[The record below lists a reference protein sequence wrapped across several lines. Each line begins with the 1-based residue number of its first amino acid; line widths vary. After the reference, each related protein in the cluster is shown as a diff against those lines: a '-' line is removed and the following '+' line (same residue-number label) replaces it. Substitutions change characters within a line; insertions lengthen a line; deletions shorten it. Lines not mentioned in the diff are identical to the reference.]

1 MKIIETE
8 RWVPSKEDPSRSEY
22 IGQRTGQ
29 EVFEELRQQLENMGC
44 LPDEYFLLDQRWEN
58 GREIPSD
65 QWELNELTEILRRE
79 GDFDLLT
86 VMLGTND
93 LLTMVRSGSAKV
105 AVRME
110 QFLTEF
116 LQVQPMVCRPEQVLL
131 IAPPSTAL
139 GEMAPSSTG
148 LDEACRELGDYYAD
162 IAEKLHLHFVNA
174 SVWPVE
180 LGADGVHMTAKG
192 HQIFAEELK
201 KVLADI
207 F

>member
-1 MKIIETE
+1 
-8 RWVPSKEDPSRSEY
+8 
-22 IGQRTGQ
+22 
-29 EVFEELRQQLENMGC
+29 
-44 LPDEYFLLDQRWEN
+44 
-58 GREIPSD
+58 
-65 QWELNELTEILRRE
+65 
-79 GDFDLLT
+79 
-86 VMLGTND
+86 
-93 LLTMVRSGSAKV
+93 
-105 AVRME
+105 ME

-148 LDEACRELGDYYAD
+148 LDEDCNEIGDYYAD

>member
-1 MKIIETE
+1 
-8 RWVPSKEDPSRSEY
+8 
-22 IGQRTGQ
+22 
-29 EVFEELRQQLENMGC
+29 
-44 LPDEYFLLDQRWEN
+44 
-58 GREIPSD
+58 
-65 QWELNELTEILRRE
+65 
-79 GDFDLLT
+79 
-86 VMLGTND
+86 
-93 LLTMVRSGSAKV
+93 
-105 AVRME
+105 ME

-139 GEMAPSSTG
+139 GEMAPSSNG

-192 HQIFAEELK
+192 HQIFAKELK